1 MHAPLPRRVRRLT
14 AVCLLVWALAT
25 LAPVLA
31 ARSPWRLA
39 GWPVDFWLAAQGS
52 VLVYLAVVVVY
63 ASLVN
68 RWEAQASGLDPATQ
82 APGPDAPPGQ
92 RG

>member
-1 MHAPLPRRVRRLT
+1 MSPACTRRIRRLT
-14 AVCLLVWALAT
+14 ALCLAVWALAT

-31 ARSPWRLA
+31 ARSPWVL
-39 GWPVDFWLAAQGS
+39 GPWPVDFWLAAQGS

-68 RWEAQASGLDPATQ
+68 RWEAQDALASGASAEDSP
-82 APGPDAPPGQ
+82 PDQ